1 MYTQK
6 YRRWSA
12 NPAAARRR
20 WRRALVAAAMTWPLA
35 VAAAD
40 RAPVILK
47 ADDAVKQGSAIKKWD
62 RWVIWCGHNICDG
75 SYTWTFPES
84 GSYRLVW
91 KEVGH
96 KCAGAS
102 PYALYIDD
110 EKKRASKIPQHGSC
124 AECTPQ
130 NIVHNP
136 GGRFGKRAD
145 IDLGT
150 YQLRNGGKITLWA
163 QNAFDC
169 GIQNPGAYG
178 GHFLELMALPAD

>member
-1 MYTQK
+1 MYTRTHPK
-6 YRRWSA
+6 WGVTRASA
-12 NPAAARRR
+12 R
-20 WRRALVAAAMTWPLA
+20 WRAVAVATAITAWPLLG
-35 VAAAD
+35 AAGD
-40 RAPVILK
+40 RAPVVLK

-75 SYTWTFPES
+75 SYTWTFPRT
-84 GSYRLVW
+84 GSFQLLW
-91 KEVGH
+91 KDVKH

-102 PYALYIDD
+102 PYALHIDD
-110 EKKRASKIPQHGSC
+110 KKKLASKIPQHGSC

-136 GGRFGKRAD
+136 GGRFGRRAD

-150 YQLRNGGKITLWA
+150 YELRRNTKIVLWA

-178 GHFLELMALPAD
+178 GHFLEIIALPVE